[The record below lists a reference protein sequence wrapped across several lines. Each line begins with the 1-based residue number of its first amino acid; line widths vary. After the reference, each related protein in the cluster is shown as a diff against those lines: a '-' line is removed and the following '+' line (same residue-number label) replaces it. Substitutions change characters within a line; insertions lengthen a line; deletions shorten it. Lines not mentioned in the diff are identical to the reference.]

1 MSGWPMSSWRQ
12 QALVEAPLE
21 RVWELVS
28 DPNRYPEWASD
39 IVEVTGLPRI
49 AQDATFRQVTR
60 TANGTSAATFKIEE
74 LEDLHSIKMRCIDTN
89 TYTRFVLT
97 DARGETF
104 VDVETGTAST
114 TLRDKALDATKRKLF
129 FRRLVNSMLDGLR
142 EAVARRSDS
151 DASTERPESDAEA
164 LQRRQP
170 AKDDQ

>member
-1 MSGWPMSSWRQ
+1 M
-12 QALVEAPLE
+12 
-21 RVWELVS
+21 
-28 DPNRYPEWASD
+28 
-39 IVEVTGLPRI
+39 
-49 AQDATFRQVTR
+49 TR

-129 FRRLVNSMLDGLR
+129 FRRLVSRMLDGLG
-142 EAVARRSDS
+142 EAVARRRDS
-151 DASTERPESDAEA
+151 DANTARPESDAEA
-164 LQRRQP
+164 LQSRQS

>member
-1 MSGWPMSSWRQ
+1 MTSWRQ

-21 RVWELVS
+21 RVWELVG

-60 TANGTSAATFKIEE
+60 TANRTSAATFKIEE
-74 LEDLHSIKMRCIDTN
+74 LENLCSIKMRCLDTN

-114 TLRDKALDATKRKLF
+114 SLRDRALDATKRRLF
-129 FRRLVNSMLDGLR
+129 FRRLVNRMLDGLR
-142 EAVARRSDS
+142 EAVARQRDS
-151 DASTERPESDAEA
+151 DAARRPPESS
-164 LQRRQP
+164 R
-170 AKDDQ
+170 

>member
-1 MSGWPMSSWRQ
+1 MTSWRQ

-21 RVWELVS
+21 RVWELVG

-60 TANGTSAATFKIEE
+60 TANRTSAATFKIEE
-74 LEDLHSIKMRCIDTN
+74 LENLRSIKMRCLDTN

-114 TLRDKALDATKRKLF
+114 SLRDRALDATKRRLF
-129 FRRLVNSMLDGLR
+129 FRRLVNRMLDGLR
-142 EAVARRSDS
+142 EAVARQRDS
-151 DASTERPESDAEA
+151 DAARRPPESS
-164 LQRRQP
+164 R
-170 AKDDQ
+170 